1 MMEAQAAQPQPP
13 EEGPDPIA
21 VMRQRSFLKLLVLA
35 AIVGVVSSLVAW
47 GFLEAIHQIQVGVYD
62 NLPGTFG
69 FDSTPSW
76 WSLPFLVVAGLLV
89 AFAIARMPGNGGHIP
104 VRGLNATPTEPIDL
118 PGVLLAALAGIGLG
132 IVLGPE
138 APLIAVGGGLGFLLI
153 RQAASDTPPEAQLI
167 IAFSGVF
174 AAVSFLFGS
183 PVIAA
188 VLLVEAAGLDKQRL
202 PLILIP
208 GLLASG
214 IGSLLATGMGS
225 WTGLDTSEIAL
236 GPISLPAFARPD
248 AVDFLWTIPFAI
260 AIALV
265 VHVIFIL
272 GRRVE
277 PAAIRRPFVVLPLV
291 GVTVSLLAVVFAQI
305 TDKGADEILF
315 SGEVQVAPL
324 VEHAA
329 AWSTGALAVLVALK
343 GIAYGIS
350 LGSFRGGP
358 VFPAIFLGAAGGIMA
373 ARLPGFDLTPAIAV
387 GIGASVVAVLRLPLS
402 ATVLALVLTAGSG
415 LGSSPLIIVGVVV
428 AYLVVIELP
437 QPPSEEDE
445 QAPAA
450 AGAGPPAAVT

>member
-35 AIVGVVSSLVAW
+35 AIVGIVSSLVAW

-76 WSLPFLVVAGLLV
+76 WSLPFLAIAGLLV

-118 PGVLLAALAGIGLG
+118 PGVLLAALAGIGFG

-225 WTGLDTSEIAL
+225 WTGLDTSDIAL

-277 PAAIRRPFVVLPLV
+277 PAAIRRPFLVLPLV
-291 GVTVSLLAVVFAQI
+291 GVAVSLLAVLFAQI